1 MRQNRLTLSL
11 TRLALILVILLL
23 GATGAAKALPNHL
36 LLQSE
41 ESFRDQLGD
50 RAVPLAK
57 GVYQV
62 DLPSGERIR
71 VAFGHD
77 GMRHD
82 IAWLRS
88 EISALRAQLAQDS
101 EDQASAGRLRLLTRA
116 LAGLEKQA
124 AEQKDRPRS
133 ITANAAVQGSVCS
146 NYNFYLDGGH
156 DPWLVGGTT
165 WGQAGVGINGD
176 GFERRCVAYSFV
188 GTTDEYN
195 NYFSDDDTSDEIGFA
210 YASASVDCGYASWS
224 CPKWESYNWI
234 QSYACSNGFRSIYRD
249 GATQ

>member
-1 MRQNRLTLSL
+1 MRQDCLPRSL
-11 TRLALILVILLL
+11 THLAIVLVILLF
-23 GATGAAKALPNHL
+23 GANGAATAASNRL

-41 ESFRDQLGD
+41 KSFRDQLGD
-50 RAVPLAK
+50 RAVPIAK

-71 VAFGHD
+71 VAFGD
-77 GMRHD
+77 GGMRHD

-88 EISALRAQLAQDS
+88 EISTLRAQLAQDS
-101 EDQASAGRLRLLTRA
+101 EDLASAGRLRLLTRA

-124 AEQKDRPRS
+124 AEQKDGPSS
-133 ITANAAVQGSVCS
+133 ITANAGEYGSVCS
-146 NYNFYLDGGH
+146 RYLYYLDGGH
-156 DPWLVGGTT
+156 TPGLVGGST
-165 WGQAGVGINGD
+165 WGQAGVLLTED
-176 GFERRCVAYSFV
+176 GGAKLCVASSYV
-188 GTTDEYN
+188 GTTDAYD
-195 NYFSDDDTSDEIGFA
+195 NYYSAEDVAQGIG
-210 YASASVDCGYASWS
+210 SAEAEATVDCGSASWY

>member
-1 MRQNRLTLSL
+1 MRQDRLTRSL
-11 TRLALILVILLL
+11 TSLVLVILLF
-23 GATGAAKALPNHL
+23 GATGAAKAAPNRL

-71 VAFGHD
+71 VAFGTH

-82 IAWLRS
+82 IAWLRA
-88 EISALRAQLAQDS
+88 EISTLEARLAQDS
-101 EDQASAGRLRLLTRA
+101 ENQANASRLRLLKSA
-116 LAGLEKQA
+116 LAGLENHA
-124 AEQKDRPRS
+124 AEQKDGPRS
-133 ITANAAVQGSVCS
+133 ITANAGVYGTVCS
-146 NYNFYLDGGH
+146 RYNFYLDGGH
-156 DPWLVGGTT
+156 TPGLVGGST
-165 WGQAGVGINGD
+165 WGEAGVLLSDD
-176 GFERRCVAYSFV
+176 GGASLCVASSYV
-188 GTTDEYN
+188 GTTDQYD
-195 NYFSDDDTSDEIGFA
+195 NY
-210 YASASVDCGYASWS
+210 YSAEDVAQGLGSAEAAATVDCGSASWY

-234 QSYACSNGFRSIYRD
+234 WSYACSNGFRSIYRD